1 MPRAK
6 SKSVTIDGLKH
17 NMNEGEIKVY
27 ACNDPRLNQRPYP
40 LDYPVKHIAK
50 QDAVLMAVGACT
62 VMLSK
67 QELTAMIY
75 ALNGA
80 AIKQWG
86 HDWDNGEVCL
96 G

>member
-50 QDAVLMAVGACT
+50 QDAVLMAIGACT
-62 VMLSK
+62 VFMGK
-67 QELTAMIY
+67 QEVRDMIE
-75 ALNGA
+75 ALESA
-80 AIKQWG
+80 ASKQWG
-86 HDWDNGEVCL
+86 AAWL
-96 G
+96 